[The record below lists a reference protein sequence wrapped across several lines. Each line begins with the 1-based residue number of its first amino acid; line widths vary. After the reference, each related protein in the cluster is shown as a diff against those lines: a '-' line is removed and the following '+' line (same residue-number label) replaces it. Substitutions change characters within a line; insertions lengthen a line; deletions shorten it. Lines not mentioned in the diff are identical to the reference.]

1 VKGVN
6 IVMTSDSLPLPVVL
20 EGLRTICHGLSI
32 VALATGMLA
41 FLKGSLEDKIAWQRL
56 GLQALFSGIVIAA
69 FPTVF
74 SLMYADDT
82 RVVRVPSLQIGWLD
96 IAAVVCF
103 AVAAAM
109 YWQRHQ
115 TRREIASDS
124 PNG

>member
-20 EGLRTICHGLSI
+20 EGLRTICHGLTI

-74 SLMYADDT
+74 SLMYADNT
-82 RVVRVPSLQIGWLD
+82 RVVRVPSLQIG
-96 IAAVVCF
+96 
-103 AVAAAM
+103 
-109 YWQRHQ
+109 
-115 TRREIASDS
+115 
-124 PNG
+124 